1 MTSATDSLTDI
12 RTQAKLFRGLA
23 DASRLAV
30 LQSLRQEPRCVSE
43 IVERTGL
50 SQSNVS
56 SHLAC
61 LRDCGLVEREARG
74 RFAYYSIAN
83 DDVRAVLDAA
93 EAVLARVS
101 DFVDQCENYQTES
114 LDEHPV

>member
-1 MTSATDSLTDI
+1 MLTTCHSSGQLDPE
-12 RTQAKLFRGLA
+12 GPSDLA
-23 DASRLAV
+23 LREDCW
-30 LQSLRQEPRCVSE
+30 QSYRVSGE
-43 IVERTGL
+43 IVELTGL

-93 EAVLARVS
+93 EAVLARVGE
-101 DFVDQCENYQTES
+101 FVDQCENYEAVTRKA
-114 LDEHPV
+114 LR